1 VSQDSAKIGLH
12 DEFTI
17 RLEAD
22 HLNVCRF
29 DIATNDQDRESY
41 ALVRKRLHKLYRD
54 ALGGCLGGKAGCQ
67 VRPRQVPVVPLVS
80 RGNGLR
86 AILAPPSVPDVGIAG
101 GRPGVVS
108 PQTSKV

>member
-29 DIATNDQDRESY
+29 DIATNEQDRESY
-41 ALVRKRLHKLYRD
+41 ALVRKRLRKLYKD
-54 ALGGCLGGKAGCQ
+54 ALGGCLDGKASQ
-67 VRPRQVPVVPLVS
+67 QAQPRQMPVGPLVS
-80 RGNGLR
+80 RGSGLR
-86 AILAPPSVPDVGIAG
+86 AILALPSVTDVGIAG
-101 GRPGVVS
+101 GRLGVVS
-108 PQTSKV
+108 PQTSRV